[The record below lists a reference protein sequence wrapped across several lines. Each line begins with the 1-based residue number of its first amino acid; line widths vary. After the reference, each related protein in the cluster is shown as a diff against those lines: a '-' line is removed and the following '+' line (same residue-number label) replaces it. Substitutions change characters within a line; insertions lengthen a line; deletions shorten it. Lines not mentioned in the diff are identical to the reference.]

1 MEDINNRKD
10 RVVERT
16 NTHSFNKSE
25 GYRSR
30 TITLLLLFVLGFLGI
45 HNFYIHRKN
54 VALVQLGMAAL
65 CGVGILVMVFS
76 IMSGNVQADGS
87 VDMSSA
93 MGVLLGLSLAGGV
106 IMTLGIWLIVDLIL
120 VILKDDASFGWP
132 LKVR

>member
-30 TITLLLLFVLGFLGI
+30 TITLLLLFVSGFLGI

-54 VALVQLGMAAL
+54 VALVQLGMTAL

-106 IMTLGIWLIVDLIL
+106 IMTLGIWLIVDLVL

-132 LKVR
+132 LKER